1 MDSTIRGNGFQEN
14 RTDRS
19 DPSDR
24 SDSAAAR
31 ALRAGARNGD
41 NRAMELHPEERDRN
55 LLFAVLAVQLF
66 HVPPTRLVEVATA
79 WALDPSRE
87 LADRLVDAGLLSD
100 EGRTLIWSL
109 VDRTVEAHLGNVV
122 AALETFGGE
131 EQLQQTFTNS
141 ILITRD
147 ERGFGVS
154 PRTTER
160 IEIGDMPG
168 VPETPGRYS
177 HISEFARGGMG
188 RVFLVHDLH
197 MDREIALKE
206 LLPPKRKP
214 ATPTP
219 TPIHQALQI
228 TARFLQEARVTG
240 RLEHPS
246 IVPVYELGHRADGS
260 VYYTMKLVRGKTL
273 NKAFDDAGSLG
284 ARLELLQHFINLCQA
299 VAYAHS
305 RGVLHRDLKPSNVM
319 IGEFGETVLIDWG
332 LAKSK
337 NQPDIH
343 AEPLASVLAQ
353 GRTAPLSE
361 LEETQYGQVVGTP
374 HYMPPEQARGE
385 VDAIDERSDVYSL
398 GAILYQLLTGDPPFT
413 GDTPRE
419 ILSKVVKDT
428 PVPVHAREKEA
439 PPEIVAICTR
449 AMQKDAKQRYQTAKE
464 LADEVQRYL
473 SGALV
478 QAYRYRF
485 SEHLKRFARQHRGVL
500 SMAGIAAVVLLAV
513 GVYYNVHLYQA
524 RAAEREQ
531 RIAAQEANR
540 QLEWEYYASALVEAK
555 SNIEQK
561 NAWKA
566 TEILQRLPEHHR
578 AWEWGRLLRESD
590 PALYMFPDD
599 PKRGMTGMPM
609 RAIFSQ
615 DGRYVLSAH
624 DFGGVKTV
632 FDIAKGDMIYISE
645 VDRFLG
651 WPWCNNFTKD
661 SQALTLGENDLK
673 VVLFD
678 YGKNEVR
685 ARYVVESG
693 WLCSLVLSPDERIAA
708 GYRIG
713 PDKKTREVRVWEV
726 ATGRQIGQFPLHPVA
741 EPPHDI
747 SFWGSMHVPPYGMVL
762 GFLKDSR
769 RLVCTDDWVLVL
781 DTETGEQID
790 VAPNAVDRV
799 SLASDT
805 EQIVLLTA
813 DGALEVWNVSPP
825 EKVKRIELALGGLR
839 NLEVARDGRAVA
851 AAWRDQLAVWD
862 TETGEQRVR
871 YIADSREVESL
882 SFSPNGA
889 CVATYGA
896 EAVLRFWDA
905 RQDRL
910 RESFLLPK
918 NHGDSSELIIH
929 MGTWPDLPYEFD
941 ASVTQLA
948 GGDDTGM
955 VRLWSVPDFSLTKEW
970 KAHRG
975 VVTRVAFSPDGQT
988 LYTASN
994 DGTAKAWRVGQDE
1007 PLWTVS
1013 AEKPEPVFS
1022 VAASPDGSRVAVGFG
1037 EDSSVNRG
1045 IHHSR
1050 VVDAATG
1057 KLLFELQDPIKKTT
1071 LLAFTPDGEYILAGS
1086 WGRPGTD
1093 ERTVTF
1099 YRGEDGTRLEPV
1111 VKALGWPLQA
1121 LPVPNS
1127 HMMLLLGTSQ
1137 EPVLWDLESQ
1147 REVYRARRYQINRIA
1162 VHPDGRRFVGLN
1174 DNHAF
1179 VFAIEDGRPLVRVE
1193 QCRTPVAFT
1202 SDGRALLARSP
1213 QHRMQMIPSEDW
1225 LLTDESVRS
1234 ANALASL
1241 VSLVGIT
1248 P

>member
-1 MDSTIRGNGFQEN
+1 
-14 RTDRS
+14 
-19 DPSDR
+19 
-24 SDSAAAR
+24 
-31 ALRAGARNGD
+31 
-41 NRAMELHPEERDRN
+41 MELQPGQRDRN

-66 HVPPTRLVEVATA
+66 HISPTRLVEVATA

-87 LADRLVDAGLLSD
+87 LADRLVEAGLLSE
-100 EGRTLIWSL
+100 EGRALIGAL
-109 VDRTVEAHLGNVV
+109 VERTVEAHLGNVV

-131 EQLQQTFTNS
+131 DQLQRTFTNS

-160 IEIGDMPG
+160 IELGDMPG

-214 ATPTP
+214 AIPTP

-228 TARFLQEARVTG
+228 TARFLQEARITG

-284 ARLELLQHFINLCQA
+284 GRLELLQHFINLCQA

-319 IGEFGETVLIDWG
+319 IGEFGETVVIDWG

-353 GRTAPLSE
+353 GRSEPLSE

-428 PVPVHAREKEA
+428 PVAIHAREEEA
-439 PPEIVAICTR
+439 PPEIVAICAR
-449 AMQKDAKQRYQTAKE
+449 AMQKDARQRYQTAKE
-464 LADEVQRYL
+464 LAEEVQRYL

-500 SMAGIAAVVLLAV
+500 TMAGIAIIVLLAV

-524 RAAEREQ
+524 REAEREQ

-578 AWEWGRLLRESD
+578 AWEWGRLLRDSD

-661 SQALTLGENDLK
+661 SQVLTLGENDQK

-678 YGKNEVR
+678 YAKNEVR
-685 ARYVVESG
+685 ARYAVESG

-726 ATGRQIGQFPLHPVA
+726 STGRQIGQFPLHPAA
-741 EPPHDI
+741 EPPNDI
-747 SFWGSMHVPPYGMVL
+747 SFWGAMHVPPYGMVL
-762 GFLKDSR
+762 GFLKDGR
-769 RLVCTDDWVLVL
+769 RLVCTDDRVLVL
-781 DTETGEQID
+781 DTETGATAE
-790 VAPNAVDRV
+790 VAPNVRDRV
-799 SLASDT
+799 AWARAAERVALVA
-805 EQIVLLTA
+805 A
-813 DGALEVWNVSPP
+813 DGAIEVWQVSPP
-825 EKVKRIELALGGLR
+825 QRVQRIDAQLGGLR
-839 NLEVARDGRAVA
+839 NLDITNDGRTVAVA
-851 AAWRDQLAVWD
+851 WLDRLSTWD
-862 TETGEQRVR
+862 TDTGGLLVTCV
-871 YIADSREVESL
+871 ADSREVESF
-882 SFSPNGA
+882 SFSPNGSCA
-889 CVATYGA
+889 VTYGA

-910 RESFLLPK
+910 RVSLPLPK
-918 NHGDSSELIIH
+918 NHGDSSELKIH
-929 MGTWPDLPYEFD
+929 LGTWPDLPYEYD
-941 ASVTQLA
+941 SGVTRLA

-955 VRLWSVPDFSLTKEW
+955 VRLWSVPDFALKKEW
-970 KAHRG
+970 KAHQN
-975 VVTRVAFSPDGQT
+975 VVTRVTFSPDGQT
-988 LYTASN
+988 LYTASS
-994 DGTAKAWRVGQDE
+994 DGTAKAWREGRDE
-1007 PLWTVS
+1007 PLWTAS

-1022 VAASPDGSRVAVGFG
+1022 IAASPDGKRVAVGFG

-1050 VVDAATG
+1050 IVDAETG
-1057 KLLFELQDPIKKTT
+1057 TKLFELQDPIKKTT
-1071 LLAFTPDGEYILAGS
+1071 LLAFTPDGEYIMAGS

-1099 YRGEDGTRLEPV
+1099 YSAEDGSLLEPV

-1121 LPVPNS
+1121 IPVPNS
-1127 HMMLLLGTSQ
+1127 HTMLLLGTSQ
-1137 EPVLWDLESQ
+1137 EPVLWDLDTQ
-1147 REVYRARRYQINRIA
+1147 RELYRVRRYQINRIA

-1174 DNHAF
+1174 DSHAMI
-1179 VFAIEDGRPLVRVE
+1179 FAIEDGRPLLRVE

-1202 SDGRALLARSP
+1202 SDGRALLARSREH
-1213 QHRMQMIPSEDW
+1213 QMQIVPSEDW

-1241 VSLVGIT
+1241 ESLLGIA